1 MEINEL
7 QQVIKNHRWAGL
19 WNGVVIGMGV
29 GYLLSGLILGALPIA
44 MGLDIEILQR
54 KKLTNYLLELITRV
68 NCVKSRVY

>member
-7 QQVIKNHRWAGL
+7 QQVIKNHRWSGP

-44 MGLDIEILQR
+44 MGLVIEILQR
-54 KKLTNYLLELITRV
+54 KKLSKVE
-68 NCVKSRVY
+68 